1 MITISSCKNR
11 VFFELKKELL
21 LFFTNKCSFAIS
33 RALSRYISKLREE
46 LRRLLFIICIFF
58 LPVAAATAQKE
69 KVKNQPYADLKW
81 FHLGFHVG
89 LHAQDLIL
97 TNTGVATDGET
108 WYAEIPSYSP
118 GFSVGVI
125 GDMYL
130 NPYFNLRFTP
140 TIHFGDKKF
149 VFRRPEMEGVEGT
162 DENPVV
168 SMYSTSVRS
177 NYLTFPLDVK
187 YSAFRVNNYRPYL
200 IGGIYG
206 AFDLGRK
213 KGNPILL
220 KGTDFGVE
228 FGIGCDIYLP
238 FFKLCPE
245 LKFSFGLVDL
255 LEKDR
260 GDLTDPDLIKYPNS
274 LSKATSRMV
283 TLTFNFE

>member
-1 MITISSCKNR
+1 M
-11 VFFELKKELL
+11 
-21 LFFTNKCSFAIS
+21 
-33 RALSRYISKLREE
+33 
-46 LRRLLFIICIFF
+46 
-58 LPVAAATAQKE
+58 
-69 KVKNQPYADLKW
+69 
-81 FHLGFHVG
+81 
-89 LHAQDLIL
+89 
-97 TNTGVATDGET
+97 
-108 WYAEIPSYSP
+108 
-118 GFSVGVI
+118 
-125 GDMYL
+125 
-130 NPYFNLRFTP
+130 
-140 TIHFGDKKF
+140 
-149 VFRRPEMEGVEGT
+149 
-162 DENPVV
+162 
-168 SMYSTSVRS
+168 
-177 NYLTFPLDVK
+177 K

-274 LSKATSRMV
+274 LSKVTSRMV

>member
-1 MITISSCKNR
+1 M
-11 VFFELKKELL
+11 
-21 LFFTNKCSFAIS
+21 
-33 RALSRYISKLREE
+33 
-46 LRRLLFIICIFF
+46 RRLLFIICVFF
-58 LPVAAATAQKE
+58 LSVTAVMAQKE

-97 TNTGVATDGET
+97 TNTGVATNGET

-130 NPYFNLRFTP
+130 NPYFN
-140 TIHFGDKKF
+140 
-149 VFRRPEMEGVEGT
+149 
-162 DENPVV
+162 
-168 SMYSTSVRS
+168 
-177 NYLTFPLDVK
+177 LTFPLDVK

-260 GDLTDPDLIKYPNS
+260 SDLTDPELIKYPNS

>member
-1 MITISSCKNR
+1 M
-11 VFFELKKELL
+11 
-21 LFFTNKCSFAIS
+21 
-33 RALSRYISKLREE
+33 
-46 LRRLLFIICIFF
+46 
-58 LPVAAATAQKE
+58 AQRE

-108 WYAEIPSYSP
+108 WFAEIPSYSP

-125 GDMYL
+125 GDLYL
-130 NPYFNLRFTP
+130 NLRFTP

-149 VFRRPEMEGVEGT
+149 VFRRPEKEGVTDGEGI
-162 DENPVV
+162 EV
-168 SMYSTSVRS
+168 SNMYSTSVRS
-177 NYLTFPLDVK
+177 NYLTFPVDIK

-200 IGGIYG
+200 IAGMYG
-206 AFDLGRK
+206 ALDLGRK

-220 KGTDFGVE
+220 KGTDFGLE

-260 GDLTDPDLIKYPNS
+260 SDLKDDDLIKYPNS
-274 LSKATSRMV
+274 ISKATSRMV
-283 TLTFNFE
+283 ILTFNFE

>member
-1 MITISSCKNR
+1 MKIEK
-11 VFFELKKELL
+11 V
-21 LFFTNKCSFAIS
+21 
-33 RALSRYISKLREE
+33 
-46 LRRLLFIICIFF
+46 LRRLLLIIYVC
-58 LPVAAATAQKE
+58 LLGVSGVMAQKE
-69 KVKNQPYADLKW
+69 KVKNQPYADQKW

-89 LHAQDLIL
+89 IHAQDLIL
-97 TNTGVATDGET
+97 TNSGATTDGEI
-108 WYAEIPSYSP
+108 WFAEIPSYSP

-125 GDMYL
+125 GDLYL
-130 NPYFNLRFTP
+130 NPYFNLRLIP
-140 TIHFGDKKF
+140 SIHFGDKKF
-149 VFRRPEMEGVEGT
+149 VFRCQDAEE
-162 DENPVV
+162 DN
-168 SMYSTSVRS
+168 MYTSTVRS
-177 NYLTFPLDVK
+177 NYLTFPLSVK

-220 KGTDFGVE
+220 KSADFGLE
-228 FGIGCDIYLP
+228 FGLGCDIYLP

-260 GDLTDPDLIKYPNS
+260 GDLADKELIKYPNS

>member
-1 MITISSCKNR
+1 MKR
-11 VFFELKKELL
+11 LL
-21 LFFTNKCSFAIS
+21 LLIYVLC
-33 RALSRYISKLREE
+33 L
-46 LRRLLFIICIFF
+46 
-58 LPVAAATAQKE
+58 ATSGVMAQKE
-69 KVKNQPYADLKW
+69 KVKNQPYADLKL

-89 LHAQDLIL
+89 LHSQDLLL
-97 TNTGVATDGET
+97 THTGVATNGET
-108 WYAEIPSYSP
+108 WFAEIPSYSP

-140 TIHFGDKKF
+140 SINFGDKKLM
-149 VFRRPEMEGVEGT
+149 FREQTTGEEFET
-162 DENPVV
+162 A
-168 SMYSTSVRS
+168 VRS
-177 NYLTFPLDVK
+177 SYLTFPLAVK
-187 YSAFRVNNYRPYL
+187 YTAVRLNNYRPYL
-200 IGGIYG
+200 IGGLYG

-213 KGNPILL
+213 KGNPVMM
-220 KGTDFGVE
+220 KGKDFGLE

-245 LKFSFGLVDL
+245 LKFSFGLVNL

-260 GDLTDPDLIKYPNS
+260 PDLTDPEIIKYTNS